1 MTSEG
6 DVNMLVPEF
15 RYSLGIF
22 LADLRSLVF
31 NSQTEAGK
39 HFGLDRTLINKYEND
54 KQMPEVGYVLY
65 LGLLVGQAYQRE
77 ADEAN
82 VEDRLIL
89 LLKEINR
96 AVKSYYL
103 TQPLTTWEALI
114 AAGQFYFNQKVK
126 PRTTKQKVIPQCD
139 WGMAPD
145 VHMNHGRSHERSRLV
160 TWAHDEQVRMII
172 VLGMGGIGKTN
183 LITQVGKDLSA
194 NHPVFWRTLKNHL
207 PAKNWLTDCLQWLI
221 QQNSKQTIHL
231 STDLED
237 QLNLLLSFLREK
249 RYLIIFDKF
258 DAVLQEGNHFGQC
271 RPGFEDYETI
281 IEALAT
287 THHKS
292 CILLASRIPLKAVS
306 QNTGLLTIRK
316 FFLKGFRAIEARDIF
331 AKDFLLQAS
340 EEIWSKFV
348 DCYSGNPYALRLASS
363 MIRDIYSGDVS
374 AFLDSQETYFENID
388 DLLHEHFQW
397 LTQTEKSILFWLA
410 LQREPLSLVNL
421 RHLLL
426 ATEENG
432 LGTLSQAMHTLLSKG
447 LVETLPEKHEF
458 QLLALLSEY
467 LTRLFVKLICQ
478 EVASGEMHLFN
489 SYTFLNV
496 QAKDYLQRRQKQ
508 EIVDPIIM
516 GLENIYGGRPQLARR
531 LIELLHTIKKQ
542 NYLATGYAA
551 GNLLDM
557 LCRINYDLSNQDL
570 SGLTIRCADFR
581 GTSLPGVNLS
591 YCNLTET
598 LFAESLSHFQTT
610 ALGQKIS
617 NLPYTGMNITGVKG
631 LTPEQKMSLKHLGA
645 VENGAGL

>member
-6 DVNMLVPEF
+6 GVNMLVPEF

-39 HFGLDRTLINKYEND
+39 HLGLDRTLINKYEND
-54 KQMPEVGYVLY
+54 KQLPEVGYLLY
-65 LGLLVGQAYQRE
+65 LGLLVGTAYQSE
-77 ADEAN
+77 TD
-82 VEDRLIL
+82 VDDRLIL
-89 LLKEINR
+89 LVREINR
-96 AVKSYYL
+96 VVKSYYL
-103 TQPLTTWEALI
+103 FQPVISWESLT
-114 AAGQFYFNQKVK
+114 AAAEFYFHEKVK
-126 PRTTKQKVIPQCD
+126 PRTTKQRAIPQSD
-139 WGMAPD
+139 WGMAPN
-145 VHMNHGRSHERSRLV
+145 VQMSYGRSSERSQLASWV
-160 TWAHDEQVRMII
+160 QNDQVRMII
-172 VLGMGGIGKTN
+172 VLGMGGMGKTN
-183 LITQVGKDLSA
+183 LITQVGNDISA
-194 NHPVFWRTLKNHL
+194 NHPIFWRTLKNRL

-221 QQNSKQTIHL
+221 QQNPKQTIRP
-231 STDLED
+231 TTELED

-258 DAVLQEGNHFGQC
+258 DAVLQEGIRFGQC

-292 CILLASRIPLKAVS
+292 CIMVASRIPLKAVS

-316 FFLKGFRAIEARDIF
+316 FYIKGFRTIEARDIF

-340 EEIWSKFV
+340 EETWTKFV

-363 MIRDIYSGDVS
+363 MIRDIYHGDVS
-374 AFLDSQETYFENID
+374 AFLDSKETYFENID
-388 DLLHEHFQW
+388 DLLDEHFQW

-410 LQREPLSLVNL
+410 LQREPLSLVDL

-426 ATEENG
+426 VPEEMG
-432 LGTLSQAMHTLLSKG
+432 LETLSQAMHILLSKG

-458 QLLALLSEY
+458 QLLTLLSEY

-478 EVASGEMHLFN
+478 EVASGELHLFN

-496 QAKDYLQRRQKQ
+496 QAKDYLQQRQKQ

-516 GLENIYGGRPQLARR
+516 GLENIYAGRPQLARR
-531 LIELLHTIKKQ
+531 LIELLHSIQ
-542 NYLATGYAA
+542 NQNHLATGYAA

-610 ALGQKIS
+610 VLGQKVS
-617 NLPYTGMNITGVKG
+617 RLPYEGMNITGAKG

-645 VENGAGL
+645 LEQDVNLL